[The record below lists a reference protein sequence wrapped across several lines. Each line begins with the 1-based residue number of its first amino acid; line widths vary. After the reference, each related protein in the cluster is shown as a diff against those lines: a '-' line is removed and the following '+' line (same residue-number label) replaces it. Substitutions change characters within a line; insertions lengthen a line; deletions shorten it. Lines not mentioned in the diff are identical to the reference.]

1 MGAQAAGHHLV
12 GNSRINGGSMIAT
25 REPIGTYAE
34 QLKYPTSSA
43 QVSGAAQ
50 AQRSSSYAHR
60 APASS
65 HGPLHSSQRT
75 NQNRQGNMR
84 SRE

>member
-1 MGAQAAGHHLV
+1 
-12 GNSRINGGSMIAT
+12 MIAT
-25 REPIGTYAE
+25 REPLGSGGYGDPM
-34 QLKYPTSSA
+34 KYVGATSA

-50 AQRSSSYAHR
+50 QQRSSSYVPR

-65 HGPLHSSQRT
+65 HGPLHQSTRGGA
-75 NQNRQGNMR
+75 NRDRQGNMR

>member
-1 MGAQAAGHHLV
+1 MGAQAAGQHLV

-43 QVSGAAQ
+43 QV
-50 AQRSSSYAHR
+50 QRSSSYAHR